1 MAAEAPMSYRVINL
15 AFAVFWLLV
24 AAYFLRARLGPDQ
37 NAAWADPQL
46 NDLYALLALALVLW
60 NVTRW
65 YHRRPTGAAPNPLA
79 TRRRSLEERREN
91 ERPAEYHPEFD
102 FSRNQDGTGG

>member
-1 MAAEAPMSYRVINL
+1 MASEDPMSYRVLNL
-15 AFAVFWLLV
+15 AGAVLWLLV
-24 AAYFLRARLGPDQ
+24 AAYFLRARFGPDQ

-46 NDLYALLALALVLW
+46 NDLYALMAFAFVVW

-65 YHRRPTGAAPNPLA
+65 YHRRPTRTAPNPLA
-79 TRRRSLEERREN
+79 TRRRPLERREE

-102 FSRNQDGTGG
+102 FTRNQDRTGG